1 MRSPNS
7 FQNAG
12 FATVPLSKEVDKV
25 LRVLNFRHAAFV
37 TGCAVDYSPFF
48 WRGERQDLT
57 VTNNGDHLSE
67 KLTGGKSCALR

>member
-25 LRVLNFRHAAFV
+25 LRVLNFRHVAFV

-48 WRGERQDLT
+48 W
-57 VTNNGDHLSE
+57 
-67 KLTGGKSCALR
+67 

>member
-25 LRVLNFRHAAFV
+25 LERDPYRKVGLFGTVEVRGWRWV
-37 TGCAVDYSPFF
+37 VGCPI
-48 WRGERQDLT
+48 
-57 VTNNGDHLSE
+57 N
-67 KLTGGKSCALR
+67 

>member
-25 LRVLNFRHAAFV
+25 LRVLNFRHVAFV
-37 TGCAVDYSPFF
+37 TGCAVDYSSFS
-48 WRGERQDLT
+48 GEVNDKTFRSRTT
-57 VTNNGDHLSE
+57 VLV
-67 KLTGGKSCALR
+67 